1 MHSKK
6 QRAIAFCAAI
16 AIVCVTLFSFFLIAD
31 VSDHDCAAQDCR
43 ICAYIRTAKNTLE
56 QIGTGS
62 ICAWFAAGLTLLFLT
77 IGRSLSAVRFS
88 SGTLTDEKVRL
99 NN

>member
-6 QRAIAFCAAI
+6 QRAVAFCAAI

-43 ICAYIRTAKNTLE
+43 ICAYIRTAENTLE

-62 ICAWFAAGLTLLFLT
+62 ICVWSAAGMALLFFATL
-77 IGRSLSAVRFS
+77 RSLTAVRFS